1 MDLEIRQVG
10 GATVLQGRF
19 PYGRLATISNRG
31 RRRKESIMP
40 RAFRFAIE
48 QEPERKIDILVG
60 HDFGKPIASRQSG
73 TLTIRDSAA
82 AVEFEATLPA
92 DPPSWVIDAEKAIR
106 GGLMVGLSPGFV
118 VPPLSVVHN
127 AERDV
132 PEPGNPGV
140 TIRQVHEA
148 VPREFSILTSG
159 AYEDAGVELRMED
172 LEDEMA
178 YHRPEWRGKLL
189 RRLL

>member
-92 DPPSWVIDAEKAIR
+92 DPPA
-106 GGLMVGLSPGFV
+106 GLSMQRRRFGV
-118 VPPLSVVHN
+118 ASWWGYPLDSWSRRYRWSTTPN
-127 AERDV
+127 
-132 PEPGNPGV
+132 G
-140 TIRQVHEA
+140 
-148 VPREFSILTSG
+148 TSLSR
-159 AYEDAGVELRMED
+159 AT
-172 LEDEMA
+172 
-178 YHRPEWRGKLL
+178 RG
-189 RRLL
+189 